1 MPDIT
6 MCPGGNCPMRETCYR
21 YKAKP
26 NDPWQSYFTETPFK
40 MIEGKI
46 DCDHYMELY
55 NKKKN
60 NESLDT

>member
-21 YKAKP
+21 HKATP
-26 NDPWQSYFTETPFK
+26 SMYQSYFMETPFK

-46 DCDHYMELY
+46 ECDHYMEVY
-55 NKKKN
+55 KKKN
-60 NESLDT
+60 NDKSAHL